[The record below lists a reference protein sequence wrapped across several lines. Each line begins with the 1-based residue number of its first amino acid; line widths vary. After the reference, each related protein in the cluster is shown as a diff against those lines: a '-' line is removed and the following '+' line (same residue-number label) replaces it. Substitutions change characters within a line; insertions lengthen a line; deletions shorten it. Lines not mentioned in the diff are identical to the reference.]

1 MSESSP
7 RAAVRPDAHLSRRSL
22 FAAMGVL
29 AAVGPT
35 AATNA
40 LGFSSSKAPKF
51 EWTGGDGKCHAKCAM
66 CFLSGTRLLT
76 SHGEVAIEEL
86 KIGHS
91 VVTESGATRAIRWI
105 GRIVLERNG
114 EERWPKDVQPVR
126 VEKNAFGEG
135 SPRRD
140 LYLSRAHMV
149 HLNGVLTPVGDLIN
163 GRTISAVDVGPARLE
178 YFHVEL
184 ETHDVLLAE
193 GAPCESMLLVGQNLW
208 AFDNC
213 AEYVALYGLP
223 PADGAEP
230 YAPIVSFNGG
240 RSELKSRLRS
250 ALAPVV
256 DIRRPIDV
264 VRDNVEARALLISAA

>member
-7 RAAVRPDAHLSRRSL
+7 RVARPDANLSRRSL

-35 AATNA
+35 AATKA

-51 EWTGGDGKCHAKCAM
+51 TWDGGGDKCHTKCVI
-66 CFLSGTRLLT
+66 CFLSGTRLRT
-76 SHGEVAIEEL
+76 PDGEVAVEEL
-86 KIGHS
+86 KIGHF

-105 GRIVLERNG
+105 GRIALERNG
-114 EERWPKDVQPVR
+114 DEPWSKDVQPVR
-126 VEKNAFGEG
+126 VEKNAFGDG

-149 HLNGVLTPVGDLIN
+149 HLNGLLMPVGDLIN
-163 GRTISAVDVGPARLE
+163 GRTISAVDDGGTRLE

-193 GAPCESMLLVGQNLW
+193 GAPCESLLLGQQNLW

-213 AEYVALYGLP
+213 AEYVGLYGWP
-223 PADGAEP
+223 PADAAQP
-230 YAPIVSFNGG
+230 YAPIVAFNGG
-240 RSELKSRLRS
+240 RSEFKSRLRS

-256 DIRRPIDV
+256 DIRRPVDI
-264 VRDNVEARALLISAA
+264 VRDNVEARALLSKVA